1 MKRVFAWLLA
11 VGFLVAAGSAL
22 AEVDLG
28 YLDQYPNTFMTETI
42 GDSVVVCDTLS
53 ARDLAF
59 LYESDAL
66 MSYTYFRLRIPS
78 GADLVYPELKL
89 VYTAETPLNL
99 TAVSFDVGDYRYTFK
114 PAAVGPEPYE
124 SGFLEECTITFAG
137 RNTAFLS
144 ALAEAIIDADATTVD
159 DLLQLRVSAVLHG
172 DRDVTVTLSEAFL
185 LDFYMIFEDAYFG
198 ISGPDSFDRLTETT
212 WMTMEPLPDL

>member
-89 VYTAETPLNL
+89 VYTAKEPLNL

-114 PAAVGPEPYE
+114 PEFSGPEPYE
-124 SGFLEECTITFAG
+124 SGYMEEGTITFAG
-137 RNTAFLS
+137 RNLPFFA
-144 ALAEAIIDADATTVD
+144 ALEEAMIDANVTSSA
-159 DLLQLRVSAVLHG
+159 DLLQLRVPAVLHG
-172 DRDVTVTLSEAFL
+172 DRDVRVTLSEAFL
-185 LDFYMIFEDAYFG
+185 LDFYLVFEDAYYG
-198 ISGPDSFDRLTETT
+198 INGPASLSMLTDGT
-212 WMTMEPLPDL
+212 WMTMEPVPDV